1 MILVKGVHKRY
12 RTEHGMGPWI
22 LKDVNL
28 TIPSNVN
35 VGIVGRN
42 GAGKSTLMNLIGGID
57 VPNKGTIERQCRV
70 SWPLG
75 FGGGLQGS
83 LTGRDNSKFVLR
95 VHGMEAQF
103 EEKIAYIQE
112 FADIGKYFDKPIKT
126 YSSGMKSRLQFA
138 LSMCFDFDV
147 YLADE
152 ITAVGDVAFARKALN
167 AFIDLTGR
175 AGLIMVSHGEETL
188 RQYCKSGIWINQGHA
203 IWYDDINDALRDYL
217 ESMESL

>member
-1 MILVKGVHKRY
+1 MILVEGVHKRY

-22 LKDVNL
+22 LRDVNL
-28 TIPSNVN
+28 TIPKNIN

-57 VPNKGTIERQCRV
+57 VPNKGRVERLCRV

-95 VHGMEAQF
+95 VHGMEPQF
-103 EEKIAYIQE
+103 EEKLAYIEE
-112 FADIGKYFDKPIKT
+112 FADIGKYFDRPIKT
-126 YSSGMKSRLQFA
+126 YSSGMKARLQFA
-138 LSMCFDFDV
+138 LSMCFDFEV

-152 ITAVGDVAFARKALN
+152 ITAVGDAAFARKALN

-175 AGLIMVSHGEETL
+175 AGLIMISHGEETL
-188 RQYCKSGIWINQGHA
+188 REYCKSGIWINQGRA

-217 ESMESL
+217 ESLET